1 MNEGVIF
8 ILILLFYVAHI
19 LAKLSVNVS
28 QISFLKSFSGEDKQF
43 ERDELDKAKEYAL
56 AKERFAIMENIYDLV
71 LFCFWIFAGLSLLS
85 DMLAAD
91 SILTQTLGVTLF
103 LLIGFILEGR

>member
-56 AKERFAIMENIYDLV
+56 AKERFAIMENIYDL
-71 LFCFWIFAGLSLLS
+71 
-85 DMLAAD
+85 AAF
-91 SILTQTLGVTLF
+91 LF
-103 LLIGFILEGR
+103 LDICRIIASIRHARGGLYFDPNSWRDAIFTYRLYT